1 MTNPANVVVMY
12 GYVATEPKGN
22 VTQSGAVRCSFRLA
36 VGKGRK
42 GTDGRELADFF
53 TVVTWRDTAK
63 FCQNYVRKGRL
74 VSICGQLTTY
84 AYTAQ
89 DNTNRTEYQIE
100 ADSVRF
106 ISTGNNRQAA
116 EAAPPSDEP
125 NDYMAYYDSGV
136 PY

>member
-1 MTNPANVVVMY
+1 MTNPANVVVMH

-22 VTQSGAVRCSFRLA
+22 LTQNGALRCSFRLA

-42 GTDGRELADFF
+42 GADGREMADFF

-84 AYTAQ
+84 TYTSQ
-89 DNTNRTEYQIE
+89 DNATRTEYQIE

-106 ISTGNNRQAA
+106 ISTGNRQAA
-116 EAAPPSDEP
+116 EAAPPPAEP
-125 NDYMAYYDSGV
+125 NDYMTYDDSEV

>member
-1 MTNPANVVVMY
+1 MY

-22 VTQSGAVRCSFRLA
+22 LTQNGALRCSFRLA

-42 GTDGRELADFF
+42 GADGREMADFF

-63 FCQNYVRKGRL
+63 FCQSYVRKGRL

-84 AYTAQ
+84 TYTSQ
-89 DNTNRTEYQIE
+89 DNATRTEYQIE

-106 ISTGNNRQAA
+106 ISTGNRQAA
-116 EAAPPSDEP
+116 EAAPPPAEP
-125 NDYMAYYDSGV
+125 NGYMAYDDSEV

>member
-1 MTNPANVVVMY
+1 MTNPANVVSMY
-12 GYVATEPKGN
+12 GFVATEPKANTTAG
-22 VTQSGAVRCSFRLA
+22 GAVRCSFRLA

-42 GTDGRELADFF
+42 GENGREMADFF

-84 AYTAQ
+84 SFTGQ
-89 DNTNRTEYQIE
+89 DNSSRTEYQIE

-106 ISTGNNRQAA
+106 ISTGNRQT
-116 EAAPPSDEP
+116 EAAPPPPAPD
-125 NDYMAYYDSGV
+125 DYMPVDD
-136 PY
+136 PDMPF